1 MLKRFSVSIKKE
13 VSDRFDEFVKKSKF
27 SNRSQVL
34 NYLIGQELVNLQWQ
48 ENKEVA
54 GALIMVYDH
63 HKRDLVQQLLGIQH
77 DFVKDIISS
86 QHIHLDHDNC
96 LEVVVV
102 KGKAGRAKELLNEV
116 KAVKGLKHVALTATT
131 VGV

>member
-27 SNRSQVL
+27 SNRSQAL